1 MKQFF
6 YALTLSA
13 AFVLLTACPKVEPEP
28 TPEPRPE
35 VNASLG
41 QTSLVTS
48 ESMLTDGA
56 HKLLVEQSD
65 GSYAF
70 VFKENAFSVSYSFIQ
85 NYDPSHP
92 FKRYVNSPIDYDFNL
107 GNKPAAPADAGD
119 VIDLTKIMPAVV
131 NLGSRSKGTSIYLS
145 GLPEELIALEGVTL
159 SEDSRF
165 EVTLKLTDPFFTDG
179 VVTPEFKV
187 NMRKF
192 FNSPEAIDG
201 ILSFDAPLTRQNG
214 YKATKVFHINDVPFN
229 PANFSAKNHNLKLE
243 ASIGLS
249 GKVYYKD
256 IKTTKSRLAAA
267 PSDML
272 LNVSVVLR
280 NVSIKAIKGRVE
292 GVDKK
297 TASKTMKIQSDLAA
311 MALDPAAST
320 IKVDIAT
327 NLSIPAETTLD
338 LTSRKGGKAIG
349 SAAGIN
355 VPLEVM
361 PFDSSAAFSMMLN
374 ETSDLSKVLS
384 SMPDDFVFKATVCPP
399 SEDCY
404 WFCIDQKSSVSF
416 KPTVTMPYKPGKDFI
431 YEKVDTIS
439 VPSGVGAALTDRSA
453 ELKGEMAN
461 SMPLDVE
468 LIVTLV
474 DGSGNAVTQPVSQT
488 FPAGSTTQVSQTIKA
503 PGEAAASI
511 AKAVVATRVHGTEQS
526 RALTRNDKLQATLN
540 IHIPGDQR

>member
-56 HKLLVEQSD
+56 RKLMVEQSD

-70 VFKENAFSVSYSFIQ
+70 VFKENAFSVSYSFVQ
-85 NYDPSHP
+85 NYDSSHP

-107 GNKPAAPADAGD
+107 GNKPTAPADAGD

-145 GLPEELIALEGVTL
+145 GLPEELTALEGVTL

-165 EVTLKLTDPFFTDG
+165 EVTLSLTDPFFTDG
-179 VVTPEFKV
+179 VATPEFKV
-187 NMRKF
+187 DMRRF
-192 FNSPEAIDG
+192 FNSPEATNG

-214 YKATKVFHINDVPFN
+214 YRATKVFHISDVPFN

-453 ELKGEMAN
+453 ELKGEMVN

-488 FPAGSTTQVSQTIKA
+488 FPAGSTTQVNQTIKA

>member
-56 HKLLVEQSD
+56 RKLMVEQSD

-70 VFKENAFSVSYSFIQ
+70 VFKENAFSVSYSFVQ
-85 NYDPSHP
+85 DYDPSHP

-107 GNKPAAPADAGD
+107 GKKPTAPADAGD

-453 ELKGEMAN
+453 ELKGEMVN

-488 FPAGSTTQVSQTIKA
+488 FPAGSTTQVNQTIKA

>member
-1 MKQFF
+1 MRQFF
-6 YALTLSA
+6 YALTLGA

-145 GLPEELIALEGVTL
+145 GLPEELTALEGVTL

-165 EVTLKLTDPFFTDG
+165 EVTLSLTDPFFTDG
-179 VVTPEFKV
+179 VATPEFKV
-187 NMRKF
+187 DMRRF
-192 FNSPEAIDG
+192 FNSPEATNG

-214 YKATKVFHINDVPFN
+214 YRATKVFHISDVPFN

-311 MALDPAAST
+311 LALDPAAST
-320 IKVDIAT
+320 VKVDIAT
-327 NLSIPAETTLD
+327 NLSIPTETTLD

-361 PFDSSAAFSMMLN
+361 PFDSSATFSMMLN

-384 SMPDDFVFKATVCPP
+384 SMPDDFVFKTTVCPP

-453 ELKGEMAN
+453 ELKGEMVN

>member
-56 HKLLVEQSD
+56 RKLMVEQSD

-145 GLPEELIALEGVTL
+145 GLPEELVALEGVTL

-165 EVTLKLTDPFFTDG
+165 EVTLSLTEPFFTEG
-179 VVTPEFKV
+179 VATPEFKV
-187 NMRKF
+187 DMRRF
-192 FNSPEAIDG
+192 FNSPEAKDG

-214 YKATKVFHINDVPFN
+214 YRATKIFHISDVPFN

-311 MALDPAAST
+311 LALDPAAST
-320 IKVDIAT
+320 IQVDIAT

-349 SAAGIN
+349 SVTGIN

-361 PFDSSAAFSMMLN
+361 PFDSSAAFSMKLN

-404 WFCIDQKSSVSF
+404 WFGIDQKSNVSF

-453 ELKGEMAN
+453 ELKGEMVN

-474 DGSGNAVTQPVSQT
+474 DASGNAVTQPVSQT

-511 AKAVVATRVHGTEQS
+511 AKAVVATRVHGTGQS